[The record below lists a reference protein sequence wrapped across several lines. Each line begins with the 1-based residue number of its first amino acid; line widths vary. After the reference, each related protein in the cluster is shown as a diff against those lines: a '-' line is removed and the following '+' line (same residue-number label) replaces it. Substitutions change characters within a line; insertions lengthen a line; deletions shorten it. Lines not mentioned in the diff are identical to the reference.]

1 MISFVIPALNEAQSI
16 AETVRRCRELAEK
29 NGWEGAEVVVVDD
42 GSTDGTGDIARAEGA
57 QVVRHPAPG
66 GYGRALKDGITHARN
81 DTIAILDADGTYP
94 IDRFPDLL
102 ARYGEGFDAV
112 VGRRTGAFYRQ
123 SAFKSPLRHILRI
136 LVEFTTGSHVP
147 DINSGMR
154 VFSRAGLMPYFPRLC
169 ETFSFST
176 SMTLAY
182 MMTGKFISYVDIDY
196 FERKGRSKVKLFRDS
211 LRTLQYILN
220 AILFY
225 NPLKIFL
232 LVTLGCLFAAAMCMV
247 LALLTKLLVFFLLGI
262 GIAVASAIIFAIG
275 LLAVQL
281 REIMHG

>member
-1 MISFVIPALNEAQSI
+1 MITFVIPALNEAQSI
-16 AETVRRCRELAEK
+16 AETVRRCFDVAQR
-29 NGWEGAEVVVVDD
+29 NGWNDAEVIVVDD
-42 GSTDGTGDIARAEGA
+42 GSTDTTGEIALANGA
-57 QVVRHPAPG
+57 RVVRHPAPG
-66 GYGRALKDGITHARN
+66 GYGRALKDGILEARN
-81 DTIAILDADGTYP
+81 ATIAILDADGTYP
-94 IDRFPDLL
+94 IDRFPELL
-102 ARYGEGFDAV
+102 ARYEEGFDMV
-112 VGRRTGAFYRQ
+112 VGRRTGAAYLQ
-123 SAFKSPLRHILRI
+123 SAFKSPLRRILRF
-136 LVEFTTGSHVP
+136 LVEFTTGSKVP

-154 VFSRAGLMPYFPRLC
+154 IFSRASLLPYFPRLC

-182 MMTGKFISYVDIDY
+182 MMTGKFVSYVDIDY
-196 FERKGRSKVKLFRDS
+196 FEREGKSKVKLFRDS

-232 LVTLGCLFAAAMCMV
+232 LVVAGCLAASALCMI
-247 LALLTKLLVFFLLGI
+247 LALLTHLLVFFLLGI
-262 GIAVASAIIFAIG
+262 GVAVASALIFAIG